1 MGAHW
6 LMPVPGAIMNLTI
19 VAISLFKRGFW
30 KPGVTSML
38 DQLRTFLG
46 VENEV
51 GETAKV
57 FRVALEVGAL
67 PDLQKQFDEAADIY
81 ISATNY
87 LLTACGSVEMAEKAV
102 MAKMTRDEAR
112 GFQHRGGP
120 LLNGPPA

>member
-1 MGAHW
+1 M
-6 LMPVPGAIMNLTI
+6 LDLTI

-30 KPGVTSML
+30 QPGHSAML

-87 LLTACGSVEMAEKAV
+87 LLTACGSVEAAEKAV
-102 MAKMTRDEAR
+102 RAKMARDEAR

-120 LLNGPPA
+120 LLNEGPM